1 MRLIEEEIQDF
12 ETGMDGYTEEECKAI
27 VKFLETAKTAGYEY
41 ID

>member
-12 ETGMDGYTEEECKAI
+12 ITGMDGYTEEECEAI
-27 VKFLETAKTAGYEY
+27 VKFLETAKSNGFTY

>member
-1 MRLIEEEIQDF
+1 MRTIEEEKLDF

-27 VKFLETAKTAGYEY
+27 VKFFECALANGYTY